1 MASESRSRE
10 KVTVRKALAVVVAL
24 AVLVGALPLAACGGS
39 TAPQPSSRDTS
50 TLAKAIIG
58 HWKSDQDE
66 AFFSATQWSLRHAG
80 SADVTTFDYQVV
92 SADAATRSI
101 ELKTFQLDNGAQ
113 TNVQTI
119 TFTFKDAAL
128 TQLAW
133 GFGQVV
139 HTYTDGRQ
147 TP

>member
-1 MASESRSRE
+1 M
-10 KVTVRKALAVVVAL
+10 RKAFAVIVVFA
-24 AVLVGALPLAACGGS
+24 ALVGALPFAACGGG
-39 TAPQPSSRDTS
+39 APHQVPRDTS
-50 TLAKAIIG
+50 TLAKAIVG

-66 AFFSATQWSLRHAG
+66 AFFSATQWSLRHTG
-80 SADVTTFDYQVV
+80 STAVTPFDYQVV
-92 SADAATRSI
+92 SEDMATRSLV
-101 ELKTFQLDNGAQ
+101 LKTYQLSNGAQ
-113 TNVQTI
+113 TNVQNI

-139 HTYTDGRQ
+139 HTYVDGQQ

>member
-1 MASESRSRE
+1 
-10 KVTVRKALAVVVAL
+10 VTVRKALAVIVAF
-24 AVLVGALPLAACGGS
+24 AALVGAPLAACGGG
-39 TAPQPSSRDTS
+39 APHQTLRDTS
-50 TLAKAIIG
+50 TLAKAILG

-66 AFFSATQWSLRHAG
+66 AFFGPTQWSLRHAG

-92 SADAATRSI
+92 SEDAATRSLV
-101 ELKTFQLDNGAQ
+101 LKTYQLENGAQ

-128 TQLAW
+128 IQLAW

-139 HTYTDGRQ
+139 HTYVDGQQ